1 VHGKVVKGG
10 QPAMTRLIVALC
22 VVIGFLIA
30 RIMRRDWRTALLVFL
45 LVSWIRTGVAERWG
59 HLR

>member
-1 VHGKVVKGG
+1 
-10 QPAMTRLIVALC
+10 MTRLIVALC